1 MLGSGVNGPS
11 RNPDGTNAGGA
22 NSGASFCPACRKD
35 APIVYRGIMGYCTG
49 CGAVRGPLV
58 APSVN
63 MAGQP
68 SKVGG
73 TVAKFFGWAVLG
85 VGLLMA
91 VVLGGFF
98 HLIFPD
104 GYVGLAIGGP
114 IAALAAIM
122 GGSLLFGGK
131 KLTTSGDEK
140 QRQTR
145 EKGIWAL
152 AENQGGIIMAID
164 VSRALDIPLA
174 EADAQLTELAKSS
187 ADMVAVD
194 LDEYGRIYY
203 RFTKF
208 APLPKV
214 RVETGLGVGQA
225 AKDAATQAA
234 FDDAYAAEPPE
245 EVEARRA
252 QQKMR

>member
-1 MLGSGVNGPS
+1 MRACWDEVNGQS
-11 RNPDGTNAGGA
+11 TSGAGTNNAATG
-22 NSGASFCPACRKD
+22 GASFCPACRKD

-85 VGLLMA
+85 VGLLLA
-91 VVLGGFF
+91 LVLGGFF
-98 HLIFPD
+98 HLVFPD
-104 GYVGLAIGGP
+104 GYVGLAVGGP
-114 IAALAAIM
+114 ITALTAIIS
-122 GGSLLFGGK
+122 GLLLFGGR
-131 KLTTSGDEK
+131 KLTTSGDDQQK
-140 QRQTR
+140 RTR

-174 EADAQLTELAKSS
+174 EADAQLTELAKQST
-187 ADMVAVD
+187 DMVAVD
-194 LDEYGRIYY
+194 LDEYGRVFY

-214 RVETGLGVGQA
+214 RVETGLGIGQA

-234 FDDAYAAEPPE
+234 FDDAYAAEPE
-245 EVEARRA
+245 AEARRA

>member
-1 MLGSGVNGPS
+1 M
-11 RNPDGTNAGGA
+11 
-22 NSGASFCPACRKD
+22 
-35 APIVYRGIMGYCTG
+35 YRGIMGYCTG

-85 VGLLMA
+85 VGLLIA
-91 VVLGGFF
+91 LVLGGLL
-98 HLIFPD
+98 HLIFPE
-104 GYVGLAIGGP
+104 GYVGLAVGGP
-114 IAALAAIM
+114 IAALTSII
-122 GGSLLFGGK
+122 GGMLLFGGK
-131 KLTTSGDEK
+131 KLTTSGDEEQK
-140 QRQTR
+140 RTR

-194 LDEYGRIYY
+194 LDEYGRVYY

-214 RVETGLGVGQA
+214 RVETGLGVGQNA
-225 AKDAATQAA
+225 PPLAEPAQAI
-234 FDDAYAAEPPE
+234 DDAYAPEPIE
-245 EVEARRA
+245 EPARRA